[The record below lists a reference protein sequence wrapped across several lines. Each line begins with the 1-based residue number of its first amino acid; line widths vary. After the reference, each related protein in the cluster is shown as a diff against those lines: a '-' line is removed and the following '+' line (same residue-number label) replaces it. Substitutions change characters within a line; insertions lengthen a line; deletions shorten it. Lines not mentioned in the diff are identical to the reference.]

1 MNIACKKPQAKSMML
16 HFTKNIHFTRL
27 VKIADRLR
35 EFNFRRVPDA
45 NEQLFHVDVSDDRG
59 NRIVFKLRK
68 QDTRWH
74 IVDQGLPQW
83 IYSTDKVLSDVI
95 SEEGF

>member
-1 MNIACKKPQAKSMML
+1 MSLQFAKNV
-16 HFTKNIHFTRL
+16 HFTKL

-45 NEQLFHVDVSDDRG
+45 TEQLFHVDVSDDRG
-59 NRIVFKLRK
+59 NRIVFRLRK
-68 QDTRWH
+68 QDNHWQ
-74 IVDQGLPQW
+74 IAEQSLPQW
-83 IYSTDKVLSDVI
+83 IYSTEKVLNDVI

>member
-1 MNIACKKPQAKSMML
+1 MML
-16 HFTKNIHFTRL
+16 QFTRNVHFTKL

-59 NRIVFKLRK
+59 NRIVFRLRK
-68 QDTRWH
+68 ADNHWQ
-74 IVDQGLPQW
+74 IVEQSLPQW
-83 IYSTDKVLSDVI
+83 IYSTEKILSAVI
-95 SEEGF
+95 TEEGF

>member
-1 MNIACKKPQAKSMML
+1 MMSLQFAKNV
-16 HFTKNIHFTRL
+16 HFTKL

-45 NEQLFHVDVSDDRG
+45 TEHLFHVDVSDDRG
-59 NRIVFKLRK
+59 NRIVFRLRK
-68 QDTRWH
+68 QDNHWQITE
-74 IVDQGLPQW
+74 QSLPQW
-83 IYSTDKVLSDVI
+83 VYSTEKVLNDVI

>member
-1 MNIACKKPQAKSMML
+1 MNIAKNIFQAIFMML
-16 HFTKNIHFTRL
+16 DFTKNIHFTKL

-45 NEQLFHVDVSDDRG
+45 KEQLFHADVSDDRG

-68 QDTRWH
+68 NDSNWQ
-74 IVDQGLPQW
+74 IVEQGLPQW
-83 IYSTDKVLSDVI
+83 VYTTEKILSNVI
-95 SEEGF
+95 AEEGF

>member
-1 MNIACKKPQAKSMML
+1 MNIASRKTQANFMML
-16 HFTKNIHFTRL
+16 HFTKNVHFTRL
-27 VKIADRLR
+27 VKISDRLR

-68 QDTRWH
+68 QDSRWH
-74 IVDQGLPQW
+74 ILDQGLPQW
-83 IYSTDKVLSDVI
+83 IYGIDKVLSDVI
-95 SEEGF
+95 TEEGF

>member
-1 MNIACKKPQAKSMML
+1 ML
-16 HFTKNIHFTRL
+16 DFTKNVHFTKL

-59 NRIVFKLRK
+59 NRIMFRLRK
-68 QDTRWH
+68 QDTRWQ
-74 IVDQGLPQW
+74 IVEQQLPQW
-83 IYSTDKVLSDVI
+83 VYTTDKILSDVI
-95 SEEGF
+95 AEEGY